1 MLKVAVLLAMM
12 FALVHHQ
19 YPDYAQSAQTAIKA
33 EMSHFFPTARH

>member
-12 FALVHHQ
+12 FALVHR

-33 EMSHFFPTARH
+33 EMSHFFPSAGH